1 MKLRRFLSL
10 NVPVCALVFLLC
22 SVTFA
27 QQPTGSVGGN
37 AYDQSGASVA
47 GAQVTLRNVATGEAK
62 TLTTSP
68 EGLFEFLALRPATY
82 EVVAEAKG
90 FRRLHLA
97 EIVVNVGSVVRTDL
111 HFEVGEITQV
121 VEVTTETPLI
131 EPDRTSVNRSVDLK
145 EVSNLPML
153 GRDIL
158 SLALTAPGTIQGAPG
173 TQVVA
178 FSVAG
183 MRTQSNNYTLDGVSN
198 NDPQVNGPLN
208 LFHLT
213 DAIQEFNVQTSI
225 ASTDV
230 GRSSGA
236 QVSIIT
242 KSGTNAVH
250 GTLFYTGRNDLLDA
264 NDFFLNR
271 AGKKKMRCAG
281 ISSAARLGV
290 RSSATRPS
298 GISATRPSGTKLSNL
313 LLPECR
319 LPRSGPLSPIRFL
332 KRCWHS
338 SRMRTRRQLAA
349 PTGRE
354 PPLPL
359 TTTTPTSGA

>member
-1 MKLRRFLSL
+1 
-10 NVPVCALVFLLC
+10 
-22 SVTFA
+22 
-27 QQPTGSVGGN
+27 
-37 AYDQSGASVA
+37 
-47 GAQVTLRNVATGEAK
+47 VATGEAK

-271 AGKKKMRCAG
+271 AGKKKKCAAPASVRRHGWGSDRPRQDLLVFQLRGLPGQNSATSYCPSADCRGAGHCHRSGFSKGAG
-281 ISSAARLGV
+281 ILPGCEHAASWRHQLDG
-290 RSSATRPS
+290 
-298 GISATRPSGTKLSNL
+298 N
-313 LLPECR
+313 
-319 LPRSGPLSPIRFL
+319 
-332 KRCWHS
+332 
-338 SRMRTRRQLAA
+338 RRY
-349 PTGRE
+349 R
-354 PPLPL
+354 
-359 TTTTPTSGA
+359 